1 MVKEVRWRYV
11 IFHVHSPLNLRVEDL
26 RVTLKKHMRSF
37 LGTYGLSKNPLK
49 LMAYDEVNKV
59 GILKCPHMSLEIIRA
74 ALALLSTINDEPLAI
89 HVMKVS
95 GTYKKAKLI
104 ASQLARK
111 LKFHWAELEAGMKKP
126 SQATEA

>member
-11 IFHVHSPLNLRVEDL
+11 IFHVHSPLNLKVEDL

-37 LGTYGLSKNPLK
+37 LGTYGLSKNPFK
-49 LMAYDEVNKV
+49 LMAYDEENKI
-59 GILKCPHMSLEIIRA
+59 GILKCSHTSLDIIRA
-74 ALALLSTINDEPLAI
+74 ALALLSAINDEPSAI

-95 GTYKKAKLI
+95 GTYKNAKSI
-104 ASQLARK
+104 ASRLTKK
-111 LKFHWAELEAGMKKP
+111 LKSYRAELEAGMKRP